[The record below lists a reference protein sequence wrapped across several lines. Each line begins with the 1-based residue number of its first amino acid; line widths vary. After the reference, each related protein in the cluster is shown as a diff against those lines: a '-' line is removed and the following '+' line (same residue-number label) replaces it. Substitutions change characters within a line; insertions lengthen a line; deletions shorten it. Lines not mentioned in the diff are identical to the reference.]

1 MTIFCNVSLNP
12 LPKLSWFID
21 GSPVNSIANP
31 RISLS
36 SDEKE
41 LTIRN
46 VSRMDSGE
54 YRCAA
59 NNSLGNAISSVA
71 KLDVQC
77 KFTVLYNQISVVHQE

>member
-41 LTIRN
+41 LTITN
-46 VSRMDSGE
+46 VSRVDSGQ
-54 YRCAA
+54 YLCVA
-59 NNSLGNAISSVA
+59 NNIIGKDISNAA

-77 KFTVLYNQISVVHQE
+77 KFTVQPD